1 MSPSSLSPGPA
12 KIETQA
18 KPKEPRGAAA
28 FLGAIG
34 RSTPAML
41 VLSGI
46 GFLVLWQIVSMNV
59 SPVILP
65 APAAVFV
72 AFIALTASGELVYA
86 TLATIWPFAIG
97 LVLGFIVGTS
107 VGLLLGIFRPAARV
121 LDPYIFVGWSIP
133 NIAWLPLF
141 IAWFG
146 VGNLTLVIFVFISA
160 VFPQL
165 LTVEAG
171 AKEADS
177 FLVEVARSLGG
188 SKREIL
194 YNVVLPSSL
203 PYIMAGLRIAVGRAL
218 VGIIVGQL
226 LIVATGIG
234 YMFQFYGE
242 TLSLAKYFAPLIVI
256 AALAILLNRGVNW
269 AERYFIP
276 WKIRAFT

>member
-1 MSPSSLSPGPA
+1 MTQSADGLRSPA
-12 KIETQA
+12 KRNGKSALTVLASNHYVLTALSAI
-18 KPKEPRGAAA
+18 A
-28 FLGAIG
+28 FIA
-34 RSTPAML
+34 
-41 VLSGI
+41 
-46 GFLVLWQIVSMNV
+46 LWQIVSMNV
-59 SPVILP
+59 SPIILP
-65 APAAVFV
+65 SPGNVAAAFV
-72 AFIALTASGELVYA
+72 ELTASGELIRA
-86 TLATIWPFAIG
+86 TGQTIWPFAIG
-97 LVLGFIVGTS
+97 LSVAFVIGTS
-107 VGLLLGIFRPAARV
+107 LGLVLGIFRPAARI
-121 LDPYIFVGWSIP
+121 LDPYIFIFWSIP

-146 VGNLTLVIFVFISA
+146 VGQLTLIIFVFVSA

-188 SKREIL
+188 TKSEIL
-194 YNVVLPSSL
+194 HIVVLPAAL
-203 PYIMAGLRIAVGRAL
+203 PYIFAGLRIAVGRAL

-256 AALAILLNRGVNW
+256 AALAVALNRAVNW
-269 AERYFIP
+269 AEQLLIP
-276 WKIRAFT
+276 WKSRAFT

>member
-1 MSPSSLSPGPA
+1 MSQSSPPLDRA
-12 KIETQA
+12 A
-18 KPKEPRGAAA
+18 KPRGGAASLLA
-28 FLGAIG
+28 VLG
-34 RSTPAML
+34 RSTAALL

-46 GFLVLWQIVSMNV
+46 GFFVLWQVVSMNV
-59 SPVILP
+59 PPVILP
-65 APAAVFV
+65 APAAVV
-72 AFIALTASGELVYA
+72 AAFIQLTASGELVSA
-86 TLATIWPFAIG
+86 TLVTIWPFAIG
-97 LVLGFIVGTS
+97 LVLGFVVGT
-107 VGLLLGIFRPAARV
+107 VMGLLLGIFRPAARV
-121 LDPYIFVGWSIP
+121 LDPYIFIGWSIP

-146 VGNLTLVIFVFISA
+146 VGNLTLIIFVFISA

-194 YNVVLPSSL
+194 LNVVLPSSL
-203 PYIMAGLRIAVGRAL
+203 PYIIAGLRIAVGRAL

-256 AALAILLNRGVNW
+256 AVLAILLNRGVNW
-269 AERYFIP
+269 AERVFIP

>member
-1 MSPSSLSPGPA
+1 MSQTSLPLEPA
-12 KIETQA
+12 KA
-18 KPKEPRGAAA
+18 PNGALSL
-28 FLGAIG
+28 LGAIG
-34 RSTPAML
+34 RSTAAML
-41 VLSGI
+41 VLSGAA
-46 GFLVLWQIVSMNV
+46 FLVLWQVISMNV
-59 SPVILP
+59 PPVILP
-65 APAAVFV
+65 APADVIA
-72 AFIALTASGELVYA
+72 AFIALTASGELVDA

-97 LVLGFIVGTS
+97 LVLGFVVGT
-107 VGLLLGIFRPAARV
+107 VMGLLLGIFRPAARV

-146 VGNLTLVIFVFISA
+146 VGNLTLIIFVFISA

-188 SKREIL
+188 TKREIL

-203 PYIMAGLRIAVGRAL
+203 PYIIAGLRIAVGRAL

-256 AALAILLNRGVNW
+256 AILAILLNRGVNW
-269 AERYFIP
+269 AERFFIP
-276 WKIRAFT
+276 WKTRAFT

>member
-1 MSPSSLSPGPA
+1 MTQSADRLAAAGRSGSKSSL
-12 KIETQA
+12 
-18 KPKEPRGAAA
+18 AALGRNQYV
-28 FLGAIG
+28 LGAV
-34 RSTPAML
+34 SL
-41 VLSGI
+41 VV
-46 GFLVLWQIVSMNV
+46 FLALWQIVSMNV
-59 SPVILP
+59 PPIILP
-65 APAAVFV
+65 SPANVII
-72 AFIALTASGELVYA
+72 AFGQLTASGELVRA
-86 TLATIWPFAIG
+86 TLQTIWPFAIG
-97 LVLGFIVGTS
+97 LIIAFVLGT
-107 VGLLLGIFRPAARV
+107 GLGLVLGIFRPAARV
-121 LDPYIFVGWSIP
+121 LDPYIFVFYSIP

-146 VGNLTLVIFVFISA
+146 VGQLTLIVFVFVSA

-165 LTVEAG
+165 LTVESG

-194 YNVVLPSSL
+194 TIVVLPSAL
-203 PYIMAGLRIAVGRAL
+203 PYIFAGLRIAVGRAL

-256 AALAILLNRGVNW
+256 AALAVALNRAVNW
-269 AERYFIP
+269 AEHALIP
-276 WKIRAFT
+276 WKTRAFA

>member
-1 MSPSSLSPGPA
+1 MTPSAHALA
-12 KIETQA
+12 KEKTSGA
-18 KPKEPRGAAA
+18 KSMLFAIGGNRYLLGAASVVV
-28 FLGAIG
+28 FFAI
-34 RSTPAML
+34 
-41 VLSGI
+41 
-46 GFLVLWQIVSMNV
+46 WQLVSMNV
-59 SPVILP
+59 PPVILP
-65 APAAVFV
+65 TPANVIAAFV
-72 AFIALTASGELVYA
+72 ELTASGELVRA
-86 TLATIWPFAIG
+86 TGETLWPFAVG
-97 LVLGFIVGTS
+97 LVLAFIAGTTL
-107 VGLLLGIFRPAARV
+107 GLLLGIFRPAARI
-121 LDPYIFVGWSIP
+121 LDPYIFVFWSIP

-146 VGNLTLVIFVFISA
+146 VGNLTLVVFVFVSA

-188 SKREIL
+188 TKREIL
-194 YNVVLPSSL
+194 HIVVLPSAL
-203 PYIMAGLRIAVGRAL
+203 PYIFAGLRIAVGRAL

-256 AALAILLNRGVNW
+256 AALAVALNRAVNW
-269 AERYFIP
+269 AERAFIP
-276 WKIRAFT
+276 WKPRAFA

>member
-1 MSPSSLSPGPA
+1 M
-12 KIETQA
+12 TQS
-18 KPKEPRGAAA
+18 A
-28 FLGAIG
+28 FPLARDRKTGLQSALALIG
-34 RSTPAML
+34 RSYYL
-41 VLSGI
+41 VGTLSAIVFLAIWQGI
-46 GFLVLWQIVSMNV
+46 SMNV
-59 SPVILP
+59 PPVVLP
-65 APAAVFV
+65 APAKVFA
-72 AFIALTASGELVYA
+72 AFVELTASGELVRA
-86 TLATIWPFAIG
+86 TAETIWPFALG
-97 LVLGFIVGTS
+97 LVVAFIIGTAL
-107 VGLLLGIFRPAARV
+107 GLLLGILRPIARF
-121 LDPYIFVGWSIP
+121 LDPYIFVFWSIP

-146 VGNLTLVIFVFISA
+146 VGNLTLVIFVFVSA

-188 SKREIL
+188 TKREIL
-194 YNVVLPSSL
+194 FTVVLPSAL
-203 PYIMAGLRIAVGRAL
+203 PYVIAGLRVAVGRAL

-256 AALAILLNRGVNW
+256 AALAVALNRGVNW
-269 AERYFIP
+269 AERALIP
-276 WKIRAFT
+276 WKTHAFN

>member
-1 MSPSSLSPGPA
+1 MSQSSLPL
-12 KIETQA
+12 EHA
-18 KPKEPRGAAA
+18 KPRGGATSLLAAV
-28 FLGAIG
+28 G
-34 RSTPAML
+34 RSTAAM
-41 VLSGI
+41 VVVSGAL
-46 GFLVLWQIVSMNV
+46 FLAVWQVVSMNV

-65 APAAVFV
+65 APAAVIA
-72 AFIALTASGELVYA
+72 AFIALTASGELVNA

-97 LVLGFIVGTS
+97 LTLGFVIGTAM
-107 VGLLLGIFRPAARV
+107 GLLLGIYRPAARV
-121 LDPYIFVGWSIP
+121 LDPYIFIGWSIP

-146 VGNLTLVIFVFISA
+146 VGNLTLIIFVFISA

-171 AKEADS
+171 AKDADS

-188 SKREIL
+188 RKREIL

-203 PYIMAGLRIAVGRAL
+203 PYIIAGLRIAVGRAL

-256 AALAILLNRGVNW
+256 AVLAILLNRGVNW
-269 AERYFIP
+269 AERAFIP
-276 WKIRAFT
+276 WKTRAFT

>member
-1 MSPSSLSPGPA
+1 MTEISNMLPGTP
-12 KIETQA
+12 
-18 KPKEPRGAAA
+18 PKNGKSAVAVIGGNQYLVGAVSIVV
-28 FLGAIG
+28 FLA
-34 RSTPAML
+34 
-41 VLSGI
+41 V
-46 GFLVLWQIVSMNV
+46 WQLVSMNV
-59 SPVILP
+59 PPIILP
-65 APAAVFV
+65 APAKVLV
-72 AFIALTASGELVYA
+72 AFVQLTVSGELIRA
-86 TLATIWPFAIG
+86 TGQTVWPFAVG
-97 LVLGFIVGTS
+97 LVIAFIVGTS
-107 VGLLLGIFRPAARV
+107 VGLVLGIFRPAARV
-121 LDPYIFVGWSIP
+121 LDPYIFVFWSIP

-146 VGNLTLVIFVFISA
+146 VGNLTLVIFVFVSA

-188 SKREIL
+188 TKREIL
-194 YNVVLPSSL
+194 RLVVLPSAL
-203 PYIMAGLRIAVGRAL
+203 PYIFAGLRIAVGRAL

-256 AALAILLNRGVNW
+256 AALAVLLNRGVNW
-269 AERYFIP
+269 AERVLIP
-276 WKIRAFT
+276 WKQRAFV